1 MIIRRYARRC
11 GPCQRVAPVFAQF
24 PAHYPKAIFLK
35 VDVDQCADTAAA
47 QGVSAMPT
55 FIFYRNRAK
64 IDRIQGAN
72 IEALQAKIEQHVG
85 EPHIGGDG
93 ADGGGADAGEDFGQG
108 MMDLNVFVAKAE
120 CECLNEADEHPMEN
134 CLTATAGKSLQS
146 DCDEQLILSITFNQV
161 VKIHSIRFK
170 GPETSGPKEVKLF
183 INQPR
188 TIDFDMGESQVAT
201 QDLV

>member
-1 MIIRRYARRC
+1 M
-11 GPCQRVAPVFAQF
+11 
-24 PAHYPKAIFLK
+24 
-35 VDVDQCADTAAA
+35 DVDHCADTAAA

-72 IEALQAKIEQHVG
+72 IEALQAKIEQHIGAAVG
-85 EPHIGGDG
+85 G
-93 ADGGGADAGEDFGQG
+93 ADGAEGGADSGEDFGQG

-120 CECLNEADEHPMEN
+120 CECLNEADDHPMEN
-134 CLTATAGKSLQS
+134 CLTAAADKSLQS

-170 GPETSGPKEVKLF
+170 GPEKTGPKEVKLF